1 MQLFSNL
8 PTPECTIIE
17 NRKAYTEI
25 PLVTLQDFLYD
36 RHNSAIGALIY
47 IRVLIVYLE
56 WADKMY
62 VHAWVLRF
70 DHLDVFETLT

>member
-1 MQLFSNL
+1 MQLFS
-8 PTPECTIIE
+8 ECTIIE

-36 RHNSAIGALIY
+36 RHYSAIGALIY

-62 VHAWVLRF
+62 MFGFLDSTTYMFLRR
-70 DHLDVFETLT
+70 